1 MRKEKL
7 PFLTLPNSVAYL
19 MAPINTNLV
28 KAHIARNLPAIHT
41 VADVSRGL
49 GLSRETL
56 RKSFV
61 RIEKISLRHYI
72 ASIRVEEMK
81 ELLQT
86 TSLSCMAVCLE
97 LGCREDVG
105 ARLFKQHTGVTMQ
118 VFRDGQ
124 RGKLFAG
131 SSHEIRGL

>member
-1 MRKEKL
+1 M
-7 PFLTLPNSVAYL
+7 PNSMVRR
-19 MAPINTNLV
+19 MPPINTKLV

-56 RKSFV
+56 RKSFA
-61 RIEKISLRHYI
+61 RTEKITLRQYI

-81 ELLQT
+81 ELLRT
-86 TSLSCMAVCLE
+86 TRLSCMAVCLE

-105 ARLFKQHTGVTMQ
+105 ARLFKQHTGITMQ
-118 VFRDGQ
+118 EFREGQ
-124 RGKLFAG
+124 HFGPQKC
-131 SSHEIRGL
+131 

>member
-7 PFLTLPNSVAYL
+7 SFLTLPNSAEYL
-19 MAPINTNLV
+19 MASINTKLV
-28 KAHIARNLPAIHT
+28 KAHITRNLRAIHT

-61 RIEKISLRHYI
+61 RTEKISLRHFI
-72 ASIRVEEMK
+72 SSTRVEEMK
-81 ELLQT
+81 ELLRT

-118 VFRDGQ
+118 EFRDGQ
-124 RGKLFAG
+124 GIKLSVG
-131 SSHEIRGL
+131 TVQKSRGL